1 MSAVLDDIRGILIDL
16 EGVLYVGDRVIEG
29 AVDAIREL
37 ERRKLPHRF
46 VTNTTTQ
53 SRKGLSLKLKSLGF
67 PIEPDHILS
76 TPAAAAAYL
85 RQRGVQSCFLV
96 IADAIRDEFH
106 EFTCTDIAP
115 DVVVIGDIGR
125 AWDYDL
131 VNRIARMVMAGAEL
145 VALHKGKFWQTDAG
159 LRVDIGAFV
168 AGIEYVTGVD
178 ARVIGKPSRAFFE
191 AGAEALD
198 CPVDNIAMIGD
209 DIESDVGGA
218 QQCGMKGILV
228 RTGKYRQKQLAASG
242 IVPDRVL
249 DSVAQLPAAL

>member
-29 AVDAIREL
+29 AVNAIREL
-37 ERRKLPHRF
+37 ERRTFPHRF

-53 SRKGLSLKLKSLGF
+53 SRKGLSVKLKSLGF
-67 PIEPDHILS
+67 SIEPDHILS

-96 IADAIRDEFH
+96 IADAIRDEFQAFAH
-106 EFTCTDIAP
+106 TEVTPEA
-115 DVVVIGDIGR
+115 VVIGDIGR
-125 AWDYDL
+125 AWDYEL
-131 VNRIARMVMAGAEL
+131 VNRIAQMVMAGAEL

-168 AGIEYVTGVD
+168 AGIEYVTGVG

-191 AGAEALD
+191 AGIEALQ
-198 CPVDNIAMIGD
+198 CPAEHIAMIGD

-218 QQCGMKGILV
+218 QRCGMKGILV
-228 RTGKYRQKQLAASG
+228 RTGKFRQEQLAACG
-242 IVPDRVL
+242 IVPDGVL
-249 DSVAQLPAAL
+249 DSVAQLPGAL